1 VILDQN
7 EQAVVFRFGRL
18 QEKVLGPGGFHAA
31 LPRPFD
37 ELVRLPVAQKRATEI
52 VSQFLTLKEGQDS
65 ARNADRAG
73 PLDPKLDGSLMT
85 GDKGLIHG
93 RWVVT
98 YEITDL
104 LSFVRNVQGAEAEQ
118 VAPQIIRNAVENA
131 AVETVA
137 GMDAVDATRTRIDDL
152 RLSVMAKA
160 QSLLTDL
167 HTGIRIVSVDAET
180 IPPVQTRAAFENVTR
195 ASNDKRK
202 KRDEALAD
210 ATRRLNNTAGAA
222 HVELEHE
229 LTAWLD
235 ARQQKNTEAA
245 ASAMKRIED
254 IILTQATGKAGEA
267 VRGAESFKKKSL
279 EDILAD
285 VQEFRAYLKEYER
298 DPNLLFER
306 LWISA
311 QREIMTNKTLV
322 KQFLP
327 QGRKQIRLQ
336 LSPDPEAKRAQEI
349 EGLLGKDR
357 PKGDFLDWR
366 AEQAPA
372 KVEMIK

>member
-1 VILDQN
+1 
-7 EQAVVFRFGRL
+7 
-18 QEKVLGPGGFHAA
+18 
-31 LPRPFD
+31 
-37 ELVRLPVAQKRATEI
+37 
-52 VSQFLTLKEGQDS
+52 
-65 ARNADRAG
+65 
-73 PLDPKLDGSLMT
+73 
-85 GDKGLIHG
+85 
-93 RWVVT
+93 
-98 YEITDL
+98 
-104 LSFVRNVQGAEAEQ
+104 
-118 VAPQIIRNAVENA
+118 
-131 AVETVA
+131 
-137 GMDAVDATRTRIDDL
+137 
-152 RLSVMAKA
+152 MAKA